1 MQKATKVK
9 TIEKS
14 MYALS
19 GLGISIFFGMP
30 MIYLV
35 IYYTDVFGI
44 SPAVVATLFLVSR
57 IWDAINDPIMGTIVD
72 KTKTR
77 WGKCRPYMIFG
88 PILLMVAFVAVFSG
102 PTDLGN
108 TGKIIYASITYIFF
122 GMMYTMVDIPA
133 NALISS
139 MTQDSKERTSITTLR
154 RILCNVGILIGA
166 AGVIPL
172 VGILGKGDQAKG
184 YMLTTII
191 LGAIGTVSIVLSGLT
206 AKERVA
212 PTKNESYAFKD
223 MIRVLK
229 LNTPLLIISS
239 VFMVNQIATTI
250 KSAATAYYFSYN
262 IGKPELIAV
271 ASGIALIATIIGTM
285 FIPLLVKLF
294 GKKKTIIYALVGIAL
309 SSLALFFISYENVTL
324 IIIQFV
330 VNSFVSGFG
339 LALPFIM
346 VIDTVEYGE
355 WKTGIRSEGLVFS
368 TLTFGTKVGTAIG
381 GAALGLIL
389 SFTGY
394 IPNAVQTQEALN
406 GILVCIAGIPI
417 VVAIIG
423 IVLMKFYELDEKLY
437 DKIVADLK
445 KGA

>member
-1 MQKATKVK
+1 MEGSSKVK
-9 TIEKS
+9 TIEKT
-14 MYALS
+14 MYGLS

-44 SPAVVATLFLVSR
+44 SPAAVSILFLVSR
-57 IWDAINDPIMGTIVD
+57 IWDAINDPIMGTLVD

-88 PILLMVAFVAVFSG
+88 PILLMIGFVAVFSG

-108 TGKIIYASITYIFF
+108 TGKLIYAYITYIFF

-139 MTQDSKERTSITTLR
+139 MTQNSKERTSITTLR

-191 LGAIGTVSIVLSGLT
+191 LGAIGTISIVLSGLT
-206 AKERVA
+206 AKERVVK
-212 PTKNESYAFKD
+212 TKNETYAFKD
-223 MIRVLK
+223 MIKVLK
-229 LNTPLLIISS
+229 MNTPLLIISS
-239 VFMVNQIATTI
+239 VFMVNQLATTI

-262 IGKPELIAV
+262 IGKPDLIAV
-271 ASGIALIATIIGTM
+271 ASGISLIATIVGTM
-285 FIPLLVKLF
+285 AIPLLVKFF
-294 GKKKTIIYALVGIAL
+294 GKKKTIIYALVGIAV
-309 SSLALFFISYENVTL
+309 SSLALFFISYESITL
-324 IIIQFV
+324 IIVQFV

-368 TLTFGTKVGTAIG
+368 TLTFGTKVGTAVG
-381 GAALGLIL
+381 GAALGFIL

-394 IPNAVQTQEALN
+394 VPNAVQSKEALN

-417 VVAIIG
+417 VVAVIG
-423 IVLMKFYELDEKLY
+423 IWLMKYYVLDEKLY